1 MDSSCSA
8 TSSGKRN
15 TCLREALPT
24 RVSLKCAN
32 ATTSIISIMVVL
44 RGVVEEGPEPLFCG
58 SPD

>member
-24 RVSLKCAN
+24 RVSVKCAS

-44 RGVVEEGPEPLFCG
+44 RGVMEKGAGAPFFG
-58 SPD
+58 SPN